1 MTEAAMAAGPEIG
14 PESGSEIGAAA
25 NLRLSE
31 APDWRYLL
39 RDFEDVY
46 RRGSAGGSAVIRRH
60 LRRVRETLSKIVE
73 TDPPLIAKAP
83 SVKPV
88 CAHLPRALDLG
99 RFGPL
104 GSMVRT
110 VERLGPQLHW
120 EYGYEKMPKALAKR
134 YAYAELMGPTGP
146 VVAESLIL
154 GLVLFAPGTVYP
166 QHAHAEIEESYV
178 SLSGAWSEN
187 DAAVYAP
194 GSLILNR
201 SAQEHRLTV
210 GDRAP
215 CLLAY
220 AWVGPPAR
228 LAAPGM
234 SFARKREAKKAG

>member
-1 MTEAAMAAGPEIG
+1 MSEEAP
-14 PESGSEIGAAA
+14 
-25 NLRLSE
+25 RLSS

-73 TDPPLIAKAP
+73 TDPPLIDKPPAE
-83 SVKPV
+83 KPV
-88 CAHLPRALDLG
+88 VAHLPRALDHG

-104 GSMVRT
+104 GTMVRT
-110 VERLGPQLHW
+110 IERLAPRLCW
-120 EYGYEKMPKALAKR
+120 EYGYEKMPRSLARR
-134 YAYAELMGPTGP
+134 YAYAELLGPNGP
-146 VVAESLIL
+146 VAADGLIL
-154 GLVLFAPGTVYP
+154 GLVLFAPGTIYP

-201 SAQEHRLTV
+201 SAQQHRITV
-210 GDRAP
+210 GDAAP

-220 AWVGPPAR
+220 AWIGPPER

-234 SFARKREAKKAG
+234 TFSRARQR